1 MRILSSTA
9 GEELK
14 LQLVQET
21 SGQLTFQRG
30 GLSQSEAIVQ
40 GRRKAMP
47 SLLGLGVFCL
57 LPLTSML
64 RVGVFNTIP
73 SNPIGI
79 NLFMLFWGMG
89 FFGIPLAVVAY
100 TLFSACFVV
109 WTFDQI
115 ERTLHQESVNLFRQK
130 HTKIYQFDEIQ
141 KIGVEQRED
150 SDNSYNKCCELYI
163 TLNAGK
169 EFTLSQS
176 FYTRDRL
183 EQAIALQYHREIAE
197 KMRFCLGQTT
207 IEAERADRVRI
218 PDAQEIEAEKAANW
232 DMVKTV
238 AGGLF
243 SSKEKRQSDI
253 ENIKEKLITDRDN
266 AQLWET
272 LSFHLAMSKEHYRE
286 SIEALSHAEAIYR
299 DRGDLVKADDLATK
313 IALFSAKI

>member
-21 SGQLTFQRG
+21 SEQLTFQRG
-30 GLSQSEAIVQ
+30 GLSQSEAIGQ
-40 GRRKAMP
+40 GWRKSMP
-47 SLLGLGVFCL
+47 ALLGMGVFFVLTLSFMLQGGILNTL
-57 LPLTSML
+57 L
-64 RVGVFNTIP
+64 
-73 SNPIGI
+73 SNPIGV
-79 NLFMLFWGMG
+79 NLFMLFWGIGM
-89 FFGIPLAVVAY
+89 FGIALAVVAY
-100 TLFSACFVV
+100 RLLSAYFVV
-109 WTFDQI
+109 WTFDRI
-115 ERTLHQESVNLFRQK
+115 ERTLHKESVNLFRKK

-141 KIGVEQRED
+141 KIGVEQAED

-218 PDAQEIEAEKAANW
+218 PDIQEIEAEKAANW
-232 DMVKTV
+232 DMLKTV

-243 SSKEKRQSDI
+243 SSKEKCQSDI

-272 LSFHLAMSKEHYRE
+272 LSFHLAMSREHYRE
-286 SIEALSHAEAIYR
+286 SIEALSQAETIYR
-299 DRGDLVKADDLATK
+299 DRGDLAKADDLATK
-313 IALFSAKI
+313 ISLFKAKI